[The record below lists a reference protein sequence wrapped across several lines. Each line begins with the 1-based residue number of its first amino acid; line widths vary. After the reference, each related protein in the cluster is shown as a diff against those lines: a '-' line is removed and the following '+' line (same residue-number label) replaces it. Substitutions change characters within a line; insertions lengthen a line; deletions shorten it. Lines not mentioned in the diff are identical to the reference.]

1 MMPASILATSRLGAA
16 GAAITF
22 SMIIPRDII
31 LRRSDVFYTLRSR
44 PAVRNDL
51 EIPLRIGK
59 TLGRIEDIFPCGFE
73 ELQGLVLVRLREL
86 LRARADP
93 VQDIIKVQQ
102 ITRANGAEMRFI
114 ICAFPK
120 IGIRG
125 SPKRFP
131 EICEGHGEAAR
142 WRVECAQAGISLRGN
157 TALETSAAIITRQR
171 ASEAVTVKKVR
182 TSVIGF

>member
-1 MMPASILATSRLGAA
+1 
-16 GAAITF
+16 
-22 SMIIPRDII
+22 MIIPRDII
-31 LRRSDVFYTLRSR
+31 LRRSDVLYTLRSR

-114 ICAFPK
+114 ICPFPK
-120 IGIRG
+120 LEYEAPPNG
-125 SPKRFP
+125 SLKSVKATEKR
-131 EICEGHGEAAR
+131 R
-142 WRVECAQAGISLRGN
+142 AGGWNAPRRHFV
-157 TALETSAAIITRQR
+157 A
-171 ASEAVTVKKVR
+171 K
-182 TSVIGF
+182 